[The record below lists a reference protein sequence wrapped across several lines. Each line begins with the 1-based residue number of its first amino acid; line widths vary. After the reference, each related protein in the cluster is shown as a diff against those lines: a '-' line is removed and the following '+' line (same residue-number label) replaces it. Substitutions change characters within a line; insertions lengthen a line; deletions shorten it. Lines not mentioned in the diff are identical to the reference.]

1 MITQKFSG
9 EINGQK
15 FDNVEEFKNAFSKL
29 IGGKEEAISLT
40 ADDEYFT
47 TRLITPLDEAVETV
61 KLYAETRKEVSNV
74 LEMNFEED
82 GLPGVLEDMDIEEL
96 KKLKDRL
103 YNNLDKLDDF
113 DLAVYDLSNLINDVI
128 LKQEELAVL
137 IENELD
143 KRIDNLHSQSENPSN
158 TETSSKEVNRDT
170 LYDLLNETYG
180 ILKKLL

>member
-29 IGGKEEAISLT
+29 ISGKEETISLT
-40 ADDEYFT
+40 ADDDYFT
-47 TRLITPLDEAVETV
+47 TRLITPLDEAVENV
-61 KLYAETRKEVSNV
+61 KMYGETRKEVSNV
-74 LEMNFEED
+74 LEMDFEED

-113 DLAVYDLSNLINDVI
+113 DLAVDNLSNLINDVI
-128 LKQEELAVL
+128 IKQEELAVL
-137 IENELD
+137 IEDELD
-143 KRIDNLHSQSENPSN
+143 KRIDNLHSQAENTAKDP
-158 TETSSKEVNRDT
+158 T
-170 LYDLLNETYG
+170 LYDLLNETYDF
-180 ILKKLL
+180 LKNFCK